1 MGIICCVHKIRKTKR
16 KDWKMAK
23 IKTKNKG
30 EEASEISK
38 SKAKREERK
47 KEVAKSRRQKRTVK
61 IVGYTIAAAILL
73 VIVFAIG
80 KQIYLSAIRTTSSAD
95 YSEGLTADGKINGVD
110 AASVLNLVDFENISV
125 PADEVKATA
134 EEVDKEIESVLE
146 QHKELSTDESL
157 TIADGD
163 VVNID
168 YVGTIDGV
176 EFEGGNS
183 NGAGYD
189 LTIGSG
195 SFIDD
200 FEQQLIGH
208 KPGEEITVEA
218 TFPEDYGDEAVDGK
232 DAIFA
237 VTIHGI
243 QKTPELTDTF
253 VAENLAETEEVS
265 TAAEYR
271 AKIEDKF
278 YKEHLEDFLTNYII
292 ENSSVT
298 AYPKDYLKAVKAVT
312 KHDDE
317 NMLSYYQQMFA
328 SSNMTAFEN
337 LWDLRDDSISDELK
351 YELELN
357 TRAKEATKEHLVYQA
372 IFEKAGLTLDMEA
385 HYAELTESNG
395 EDYVTNM
402 KETYGEGYMAQGQIR
417 EAVVDYLVGLYQ

>member
-1 MGIICCVHKIRKTKR
+1 
-16 KDWKMAK
+16 MAK

-195 SFIDD
+195 SLIDD

-417 EAVVDYLVGLYQ
+417 ETVVDYLVGLYQ

>member
-1 MGIICCVHKIRKTKR
+1 
-16 KDWKMAK
+16 MAK

-47 KEVAKSRRQKRTVK
+47 KEVAKSRRQKHTVK

-80 KQIYLSAIRTTSSAD
+80 KQIYLSAIRTTSSTD

>member
-1 MGIICCVHKIRKTKR
+1 
-16 KDWKMAK
+16 MAK

-278 YKEHLEDFLTNYII
+278 YKEHIEDFLTNYII

>member
-1 MGIICCVHKIRKTKR
+1 
-16 KDWKMAK
+16 MAK

-61 IVGYTIAAAILL
+61 IVGYTIAVAILL

>member
-1 MGIICCVHKIRKTKR
+1 
-16 KDWKMAK
+16 MAK

-253 VAENLAETEEVS
+253 VAENHAETEEVS

>member
-1 MGIICCVHKIRKTKR
+1 
-16 KDWKMAK
+16 MAK

-61 IVGYTIAAAILL
+61 IVGYTVAAAILL

-80 KQIYLSAIRTTSSAD
+80 KQIYLSAIRTTSSTD
-95 YSEGLTADGKINGVD
+95 YSKGLTADGKINGVD

-265 TAAEYR
+265 TVAEYR

-417 EAVVDYLVGLYQ
+417 ETVVDYLVGLYQ

>member
-1 MGIICCVHKIRKTKR
+1 
-16 KDWKMAK
+16 MAK

-61 IVGYTIAAAILL
+61 IVGYTVAAAILL

-417 EAVVDYLVGLYQ
+417 ETVVDYLVGLYQ

>member
-1 MGIICCVHKIRKTKR
+1 
-16 KDWKMAK
+16 MAK

-402 KETYGEGYMAQGQIR
+402 KETYGEGYMAQ
-417 EAVVDYLVGLYQ
+417 E

>member
-1 MGIICCVHKIRKTKR
+1 
-16 KDWKMAK
+16 MAK

-80 KQIYLSAIRTTSSAD
+80 KQIYLSAIRTTSSTD

-402 KETYGEGYMAQGQIR
+402 KETYGEGYMAKGQIR

>member
-1 MGIICCVHKIRKTKR
+1 
-16 KDWKMAK
+16 MAK

-80 KQIYLSAIRTTSSAD
+80 KQIYLSAIRTTSSTD

-265 TAAEYR
+265 TVAEYR

-417 EAVVDYLVGLYQ
+417 ETVVDYLVGLYQ

>member
-1 MGIICCVHKIRKTKR
+1 
-16 KDWKMAK
+16 MAK

-80 KQIYLSAIRTTSSAD
+80 KQIYLSAIRTTSSTD

-195 SFIDD
+195 SLIDD

-385 HYAELTESNG
+385 HYAAELTESNG

>member
-1 MGIICCVHKIRKTKR
+1 
-16 KDWKMAK
+16 MAK

-195 SFIDD
+195 SLIDD

-317 NMLSYYQQMFA
+317 NMRSYYQQMFA

>member
-1 MGIICCVHKIRKTKR
+1 
-16 KDWKMAK
+16 MAK

-80 KQIYLSAIRTTSSAD
+80 KQIYLSAIRTTSSTD

-195 SFIDD
+195 SLIDD

-417 EAVVDYLVGLYQ
+417 ETVVDYLVGLYQ

>member
-1 MGIICCVHKIRKTKR
+1 
-16 KDWKMAK
+16 MAK

>member
-1 MGIICCVHKIRKTKR
+1 
-16 KDWKMAK
+16 MAK

-80 KQIYLSAIRTTSSAD
+80 KQIYLSAIRTTSSTD

-417 EAVVDYLVGLYQ
+417 ETVVDYLVGLYQ

>member
-1 MGIICCVHKIRKTKR
+1 
-16 KDWKMAK
+16 MAK

-61 IVGYTIAAAILL
+61 IVGYTVAAAILL

-80 KQIYLSAIRTTSSAD
+80 KQIYLSAIRTTSSTD
-95 YSEGLTADGKINGVD
+95 YSKGLTADGKINGVD

-265 TAAEYR
+265 TVAEYR

>member
-1 MGIICCVHKIRKTKR
+1 
-16 KDWKMAK
+16 MAK

-80 KQIYLSAIRTTSSAD
+80 KQIYLSAIRTTSSTD

-168 YVGTIDGV
+168 YLGTIDGV

-195 SFIDD
+195 SLIDD

>member
-1 MGIICCVHKIRKTKR
+1 
-16 KDWKMAK
+16 MAK

-80 KQIYLSAIRTTSSAD
+80 KQIYLSAIRTTSSTD

-195 SFIDD
+195 PFIDD

-417 EAVVDYLVGLYQ
+417 ETVVDYLVGLYQ

>member
-1 MGIICCVHKIRKTKR
+1 
-16 KDWKMAK
+16 MAK

-47 KEVAKSRRQKRTVK
+47 KEVAKSRRQKHTVK

-80 KQIYLSAIRTTSSAD
+80 KQIYLSAIRTTSSTD

-195 SFIDD
+195 SLIDD